1 MSSTVINL
9 DSVRNVCKQCG
20 IYKLCLP
27 IGLNVGDMDRLDRI
41 IKRRRPLEKG
51 EHLYRSGDDF
61 HSIFALRSGSL
72 KSYFVNEE
80 GEEHVIG
87 FKMPGDLVG
96 LSGIN
101 GNHYANSV
109 RALETSSVCEI
120 PFERFEELSIEVPGL
135 QHHLLEVMSKEIQEE
150 HEKMAMCSKL
160 PAEAR
165 LASVLLTLS
174 DRFQERGYSSTEF
187 YLSMS
192 RSDIANMLGLAVET
206 ISRLFTQFQEHGIL
220 EVDRKHVTLL
230 DKDKLINLIKAH

>member
-20 IYKLCLP
+20 IYKLCMPL
-27 IGLNVGDMDRLDRI
+27 GLNVSDMDRLDRI

-72 KSYFVNEE
+72 KSYFVNES

-87 FKMPGDLVG
+87 FKMPGDLLG

-101 GNHYANSV
+101 GQHYVNCV
-109 RALETSSVCEI
+109 KALETSSVCEI
-120 PFERFEELSIEVPGL
+120 PLERFEELCIEIPGL
-135 QHHLLEVMSKEIQEE
+135 QHHLLEIMSKEIQEE
-150 HEKMAMCSKL
+150 HEKMALCSKM

-174 DRFQERGYSSTEF
+174 DRFQERGYSATEF

-220 EVDRKHVTLL
+220 TVDRKHVTLI
-230 DKDKLINLIKAH
+230 DKSQLIKLIKSH

>member
-1 MSSTVINL
+1 MSSTVVNL

-27 IGLNVGDMDRLDRI
+27 MGLNMGDMDRLDRI

-51 EHLYRSGDDF
+51 EHLYRGGDDF
-61 HSIFALRSGSL
+61 HAIYALRSGSL
-72 KSYFVNEE
+72 KSYFVNEN

-101 GNHYANSV
+101 GSHYANSLT
-109 RALETSSVCEI
+109 ALETSSVCEI
-120 PFERFEELSIEVPGL
+120 PFDELEVLGSEIPGL
-135 QHHLLEVMSKEIQEE
+135 QHHLLEIMSKEIQEE
-150 HEKMAMCSKL
+150 HEKLAMCSKM
-160 PAEAR
+160 PADAR

-174 DRFQERGYSSTEF
+174 GRFEERGYSANEF
-187 YLSMS
+187 NLSMS

-206 ISRLFTQFQEHGIL
+206 VSRLFTQFQEQGML
-220 EVDRKHVTLL
+220 RVERKHIHLL
-230 DKDKLINLIKAH
+230 DPNKLATLIKMT

>member
-9 DSVRNVCKQCG
+9 DSVRNICTQCG

-61 HSIFALRSGSL
+61 HAIYALRSGSL
-72 KSYFVNEE
+72 KSYFVNED

-101 GNHYANSV
+101 GHHYANCV
-109 RALETSSVCEI
+109 KALETSSVCEI
-120 PFERFEELSIEVPGL
+120 PFDRFEELSTEIPGL

-150 HEKMAMCSKL
+150 HEKLAMCSKM

-220 EVDRKHVTLL
+220 DVDRKHVTLR
-230 DKDKLINLIKAH
+230 DKKKLIEIIRTH

>member
-1 MSSTVINL
+1 MSSTVIKL
-9 DSVRNVCKQCG
+9 ESVRNVCQQCG

-27 IGLNVGDMDRLDRI
+27 MGLSTGDIDSLDRI
-41 IKRRRPLEKG
+41 IKRLRPLERG
-51 EHLYRSGDDF
+51 EHLYRGGDEF

-72 KSYFVNEE
+72 KSYFVNED

-101 GNHYANSV
+101 GHHYANSV
-109 RALETSSVCEI
+109 TALETSSVCEI
-120 PFERFEELSIEVPGL
+120 PFERLEELSSQIPGL
-135 QHHLLEVMSKEIQEE
+135 QHHLLEIMSKEIQEE
-150 HEKMAMCSKL
+150 HEKVAMCSKM

-174 DRFQERGYSSTEF
+174 HRFQERGYSASEF

-206 ISRLFTQFQEHGIL
+206 VSRLFTQFQEQGMLH
-220 EVDRKHVTLL
+220 VDRKHITLL
-230 DKDKLINLIKAH
+230 DHDKLALLIKMT